1 VQRLDRQRHPGIAS
15 VQKEFADAVA
25 HHFSC
30 AGEILRFDFAVAAD
44 GQAPD
49 DQDQALRAQRNRFVD
64 RAPVVVQSRPPA
76 VAIGRWKHSAAAIAA
91 NDKSSVADARCG
103 LLEASGRDLVA
114 PRRNAADA
122 VAGATVDDLRQR
134 PLLPHRGGIEREQ
147 ARVRFAHVPGF
158 MSPRANSSAW
168 VVVRYLA
175 IMLGTSQSGK
185 APSST

>member
-1 VQRLDRQRHPGIAS
+1 MCSSPGTLAS
-15 VQKEFADAVA
+15 SRRAQNGS
-25 HHFSC
+25 HFSC
-30 AGEILRFDFAVAAD
+30 AGEILQFDFPIAAD
-44 GQAPD
+44 GKPPD

-134 PLLPHRGGIEREQ
+134 IPSRL
-147 ARVRFAHVPGF
+147 RVRTGPAGSELE
-158 MSPRANSSAW
+158 MSVA
-168 VVVRYLA
+168 
-175 IMLGTSQSGK
+175 
-185 APSST
+185 